1 MKTKTRFA
9 PSPTGY
15 MHIGSLRT
23 ALFNYLYAKQNDG
36 DFLLRI
42 EDTDR
47 SRLVPGAEENMIEI
61 LNKMGLNPDGKI
73 EKQSDRLKKYNKA
86 AEKLIKEKKAYYC
99 FCSSE
104 RLDELRK
111 GQQAN
116 KQVPKYDR
124 HCCDLSEEDID
135 KKLKEDENHVIRF
148 KIPDNEI
155 IKAEDMVYGKISVKS
170 EDLDDLVILK
180 SDGYPTYHLA
190 NILDDHEMKV
200 THVIR
205 GEEWL
210 PSLPKHILLY
220 RAFD

>member
-1 MKTKTRFA
+1 MKIKTRFA

-23 ALFNYLYAKQNDG
+23 ALFNYLYAKQNNG
-36 DFLLRI
+36 EFLLRI

-61 LNKMGLNPDGKI
+61 LDKMDLNPDGKI
-73 EKQSDRLKKYNKA
+73 ERQSDRLKKYDKA

-99 FCSSE
+99 FCTPE

-124 HCCDLSEEDID
+124 HCCDLSEEEID
-135 KKLKEDENHVIRF
+135 KKLKEEQNHDEDF
-148 KIPDNEI
+148 
-155 IKAEDMVYGKISVKS
+155 
-170 EDLDDLVILK
+170 
-180 SDGYPTYHLA
+180 
-190 NILDDHEMKV
+190 
-200 THVIR
+200 
-205 GEEWL
+205 
-210 PSLPKHILLY
+210 
-220 RAFD
+220 